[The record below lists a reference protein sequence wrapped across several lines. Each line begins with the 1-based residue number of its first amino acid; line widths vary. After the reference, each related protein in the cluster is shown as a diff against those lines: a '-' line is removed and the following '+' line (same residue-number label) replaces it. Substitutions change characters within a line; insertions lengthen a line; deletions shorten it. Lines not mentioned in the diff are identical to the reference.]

1 MIPGFGSTGDSV
13 YGHHLDFLNE
23 RVQPI
28 IDFISEYLK
37 TLGQEGELIT
47 SEDKSGLRFCASFA
61 DGLEGIIPGKEEGF
75 TTYLDY
81 LDENPPGLD
90 DRATFETARGYIYAS
105 LPHKAI
111 EVRKPTNERSEALLK
126 EAKMKMDSNRE
137 EWIRTNPERVK
148 EILGLK
154 GPEEN
159 LRKVEEM
166 VQSLPSL
173 ISKYVREEIEK
184 RIPPPAAQETAK
196 NEQVKEEKAAQVL
209 PPLYLEYH
217 AKPRYWSVET
227 RNKSPNIEA
236 GIVYPD
242 GSLSGIP
249 LSILILDEES
259 GSNVASA
266 DYEVNIANI
275 EAYEAL
281 FNRLKFVISEFLD
294 ARNDGDLVTDL
305 MLRQP
310 TEASSWVPV
319 TKEDGRPL
327 RKASTVEIERLG
339 EDAVL
344 EIRLGRSFMRVG
356 ISFVVDRKIV
366 KENAARFLE
375 DVSRVTEMVL
385 RTADV
390 IRPPKVKA

>member
-28 IDFISEYLK
+28 VDFISEYLK
-37 TLGQEGELIT
+37 TLGQDGEQIT

-61 DGLEGIIPGKEEGF
+61 DGLEGVIPGKEEGF

-90 DRATFETARGYIYAS
+90 DRATFETARGYIYSS

-137 EWIRTNPERVK
+137 EWIRTNPEKVK
-148 EILGLK
+148 DILGFR

-159 LRKVEEM
+159 LRKVEEI

-173 ISKYVREEIEK
+173 VSKLVKEEIEK
-184 RIPPPAAQETAK
+184 RSPVPATQ
-196 NEQVKEEKAAQVL
+196 QVIKTELEKEEKPAQVL

-217 AKPRYWSVET
+217 SNPRYWSVET
-227 RNKSPNIEA
+227 KNKSPNIEA
-236 GIVYPD
+236 GVIYPE
-242 GSLSGIP
+242 GMLSSIP
-249 LSILILDEES
+249 LSILISDEKS
-259 GSNVASA
+259 GSNVASVE
-266 DYEVNIANI
+266 YEVNMANI
-275 EAYEAL
+275 EAYETL

-310 TEASSWVPV
+310 TEASTWVPV

-327 RKASTVEIERLG
+327 RKASTVEIERLAG
-339 EDAVL
+339 DAVL
-344 EIRLGRSFMRVG
+344 EVRLGSSFMRVG
-356 ISFVVDRKIV
+356 ISFMVDRKIV
-366 KENAARFLE
+366 KENVTRFLE
-375 DVSRVTEMVL
+375 DISRVTEMVL
-385 RTADV
+385 RTADL
-390 IRPPKVKA
+390 IRSPRVKS